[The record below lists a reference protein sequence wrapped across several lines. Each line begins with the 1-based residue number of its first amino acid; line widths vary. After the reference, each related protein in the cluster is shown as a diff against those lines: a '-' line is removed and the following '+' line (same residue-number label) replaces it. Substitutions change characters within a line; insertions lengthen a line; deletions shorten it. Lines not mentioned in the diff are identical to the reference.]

1 MTSIKR
7 PERLDGPGAAAG
19 FLSLAAAP
27 VFLLMALLSGAF
39 AGEPMAMMCG
49 AAGSPLAGMPAM
61 YLLMGVFHSGPWLRL
76 MARGWHRR
84 RV

>member
-1 MTSIKR
+1 
-7 PERLDGPGAAAG
+7 
-19 FLSLAAAP
+19 
-27 VFLLMALLSGAF
+27 MALLSGAF